1 MVSDFALTNVVFTNK
16 RSQAGIYTVY
26 FTTNIWETIMTIVH
40 VCTDEIL
47 ISYVNSAKNS
57 LTIITHLYFLV
68 YVSRNILH

>member
-1 MVSDFALTNVVFTNK
+1 MCVMCVRYVWTLCVCVVGVHCGCALWVCVV
-16 RSQAGIYTVY
+16 G
-26 FTTNIWETIMTIVH
+26 

-57 LTIITHLYFLV
+57 LTVITHLYFLV